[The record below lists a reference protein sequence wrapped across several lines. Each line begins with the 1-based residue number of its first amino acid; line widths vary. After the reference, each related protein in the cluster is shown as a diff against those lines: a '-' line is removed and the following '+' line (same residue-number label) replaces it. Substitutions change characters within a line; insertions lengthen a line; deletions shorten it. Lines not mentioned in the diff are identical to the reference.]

1 MTTEGEKPMNFLKR
15 RQEEAK
21 VRDEGRLPP
30 GQSLTQKFPVLTYGP
45 NPPFDPQ
52 TWDFRVFGEVE
63 NEMRWTWDE
72 FLKLPTKT
80 IACDIHCVTRWSK
93 FDTVWEG
100 VSFLDLVEMIGVKP
114 SAKYVIAHCDY
125 GYTTNLP
132 IEAMM
137 DDDVLL
143 AYKYD
148 GEFLE
153 PDHGFPVRTLVPKRY
168 FWKSAKFL
176 RALEFSPVDKPGFWE
191 VNGYHNNG
199 DPWTEERYGRRG
211 FF

>member
-1 MTTEGEKPMNFLKR
+1 MNFLKR
-15 RQEEAK
+15 RQEEER
-21 VRDEGRLPP
+21 VREEGRLPA

-63 NEMRWTWDE
+63 NEMRWSWDE
-72 FLKLPTKT
+72 FLKLPTKMIT
-80 IACDIHCVTRWSK
+80 CDIHCVTRWSK

-100 VSFLDLVEMIGVKP
+100 VPFKSVVDMVGVKP
-114 SAKYVIAHCDY
+114 TAKFVIAHCDF

-132 IEAMM
+132 LEAMM

-148 GEFLE
+148 NKYLE

-168 FWKSAKFL
+168 FWKSAKFV

-199 DPWTEERYGRRG
+199 DPWKEERYGRRS